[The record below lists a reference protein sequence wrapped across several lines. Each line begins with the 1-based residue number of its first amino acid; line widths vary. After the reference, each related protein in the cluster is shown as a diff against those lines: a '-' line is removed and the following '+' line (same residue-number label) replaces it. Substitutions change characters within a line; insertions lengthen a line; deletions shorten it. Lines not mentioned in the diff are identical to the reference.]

1 LVVNITVIADKEVVQ
16 KHREKASEN
25 EAQNRVQTAH
35 FAYMNATHTDTNDME
50 DMVKTEA
57 AHHAARRV
65 PMFGQG
71 EVEVNFSSESP
82 MACCG
87 EELKPFWA
95 DDGRFIGVCRRC
107 GQKYTDTAQVRYGG
121 SPWIGVDLDGTLAH
135 DLGNNRGNRSLEQ
148 IGSPIKP
155 MLNRLRKWIAEGKTV
170 KIFTARAS
178 SPKQVVMVKKWL
190 ASYGLPDLE
199 VTNVKDL
206 RMVEL
211 WDDRCVQVMTNLG
224 EPIENGTALNR
235 GGQVPMRGFGGRP
248 ESTGLLSR
256 LRIFLTL

>member
-1 LVVNITVIADKEVVQ
+1 
-16 KHREKASEN
+16 
-25 EAQNRVQTAH
+25 
-35 FAYMNATHTDTNDME
+35 MNTNDMQE
-50 DMVKTEA
+50 LVATQA
-57 AHHAARRV
+57 VPRGARRA
-65 PMFGQG
+65 PMFGQS
-71 EVEVNFSSESP
+71 EVEASFSSESP

-95 DDGRFIGVCRRC
+95 DDGRYISVCNRC
-107 GQKYTDTAQVRYGG
+107 GQKYTDKTQVRYGG

-135 DLGNNRGNRSLEQ
+135 DLGNKRENKGLEE

-178 SPKQVVMVKKWL
+178 SPRQVVMIKKWL

-206 RMVEL
+206 RMIEL

-224 EPIENGTALNR
+224 EPINR
-235 GGQVPMRGFGGRP
+235 NAAFNRDQQVATRDSSWRP
-248 ESTGLLSR
+248 ESSGLLSR